1 MVDGIPLPVPD
12 DGPARTPANDIFAR
26 YACAKLRLRIILSPA
41 NPGGLRCPNLTGG
54 VQMAEQAR
62 KLTESEI
69 AEALSKLPGW
79 SVENGKLHRQY
90 QFKNFIEAF
99 GFMASAAL
107 VAESMNHH
115 PEWFNVYH
123 KVVVDLM
130 THSVGA
136 ISNLDFD
143 LARMM
148 ETLAQQPVS

>member
-1 MVDGIPLPVPD
+1 
-12 DGPARTPANDIFAR
+12 
-26 YACAKLRLRIILSPA
+26 
-41 NPGGLRCPNLTGG
+41 
-54 VQMAEQAR
+54 MAEQAR
-62 KLTESEI
+62 KMRESEI
-69 AEALSKLPGW
+69 MEALANLPGW
-79 SVENGKLHRQY
+79 SVENGKLHRQF

-123 KVVVDLM
+123 KVVVDLV

-136 ISNLDFD
+136 ISNLDFE

-148 ETLAQQPVS
+148 ETLAQQPVSQ

>member
-1 MVDGIPLPVPD
+1 
-12 DGPARTPANDIFAR
+12 
-26 YACAKLRLRIILSPA
+26 
-41 NPGGLRCPNLTGG
+41 
-54 VQMAEQAR
+54 MAEQAR
-62 KLTESEI
+62 KLTEAEI
-69 AEALSKLPGW
+69 AEALKGLSGW
-79 SVENGKLHRQY
+79 SVESGKLHRQY
-90 QFKNFIEAF
+90 QFKNFVEAF

-136 ISNLDFD
+136 ISNLDVE

-148 ETLAQQPVS
+148 DTLAQHAPNH